1 MFVRLKQ
8 ALTKTRRQIMG
19 RIENIFQGKRVVDE
33 EVLTQLEETLL
44 AADLG
49 VTTTRMILD
58 GLCKNPQQKG
68 LTDLGSFK
76 QSLHR
81 SLIEILQKGEGRL
94 DTYSAKPF
102 VIMVAGVNGAG
113 KTTTIAK
120 LAYRLQQ
127 EGRSLLLAAGDT
139 FRAAA
144 IEQLEHWGG
153 RLGIPVI
160 KHRSG
165 SDPAAVVF
173 DAVSAAKARN
183 IDVLIA
189 DTAGRLHTKFNLM
202 EEIKKIKRVMGK
214 ALPGSPQEILLVVD
228 ATTGQNALMQ
238 AKQFQEAIGLTGMV
252 LTKLDGTAKG
262 GIAVAMIREFGI
274 PIKFV
279 GVGEGIE
286 DLEKFS
292 AQAFAEGLLPMIQ
305 EVSDE

>member
-1 MFVRLKQ
+1 MFAKLRG
-8 ALTKTRRQIMG
+8 ALSKTRRQIMV
-19 RIENIFQGKRVVDE
+19 RIEDIFKEKTAVDE

-49 VTTTRMILD
+49 LSTTQQLLD
-58 GLCKNPQQKG
+58 GLAKHPQHQSLK
-68 LTDLGSFK
+68 DMNNFK
-76 QSLHR
+76 QSLR
-81 SLIEILQKGEGRL
+81 YSLLKILRKGEGRL
-94 DTYSAKPF
+94 DTNSAKPF
-102 VIMVAGVNGAG
+102 VMMMVGVNGVG

-120 LAYRLQQ
+120 LAHRFQQ
-127 EGRSLLLAAGDT
+127 EGKSLLLAAGDT

-144 IEQLEHWGG
+144 VEQLEHWGK
-153 RLGIPVI
+153 RLGISVI
-160 KHRSG
+160 KHQSG

-214 ALPGSPQEILLVVD
+214 ALPGTPHEILLVVD
-228 ATTGQNALMQ
+228 AATGQNAFVQ
-238 AKQFQEAIGLTGMV
+238 TKQFQEAVGLTGIV

-262 GIAVAMIREFGI
+262 GIAVSMITEFGI

-286 DLEKFS
+286 DLEEFS
-292 AQAFAEGLLPMIQ
+292 AEAFAEGLLDYD
-305 EVSDE
+305 SGGF